1 VDDAVKLVL
10 EDFRAITRKDRE
22 TPYIAHLFAV
32 AATVAEAGGSEDQ
45 IVAALLHDWLEDIE
59 TAREEVLEARFGPE
73 VCRIVVAL
81 TDSTTFPKPAWR
93 PRKEAFLERL
103 VDLPPDVKLVAA
115 ADKLNNVESI
125 VRDLQ
130 LDGPKTFDRFSGG
143 VGGTLWYYE
152 KVAEAVRI
160 GWQHAWLLDALSN
173 EVARM
178 FVLSGVAPGTA
189 RPT

>member
-1 VDDAVKLVL
+1 VDEAARLVL

-59 TAREEVLEARFGPE
+59 TAREEVLEARFGPD
-73 VCRIVVAL
+73 VRRIVVAL

-93 PRKEAFLERL
+93 PRKEAFLARL

-178 FVLSGVAPGTA
+178 FVLAGVAPGTA
-189 RPT
+189 RPS